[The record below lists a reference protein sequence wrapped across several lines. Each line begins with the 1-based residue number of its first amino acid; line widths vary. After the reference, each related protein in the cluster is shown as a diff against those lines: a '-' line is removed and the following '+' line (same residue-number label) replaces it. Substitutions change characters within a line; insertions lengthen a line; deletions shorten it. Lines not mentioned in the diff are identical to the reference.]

1 MKDYNEMT
9 PSELEREYTA
19 LLVEWRHS
27 KSERAHAIEKEI
39 DKVAKAYKNNTGKD
53 VREEVIV

>member
-1 MKDYNEMT
+1 MKDYDEMT

-27 KSERAHAIEKEI
+27 KSVRAHAIEKEI
-39 DKVAKAYKNNTGKD
+39 NKVAKAYKNNTGDD
-53 VREEVIV
+53 VREVIA